1 MRKADIEVFSDF
13 TCPWCYIT
21 TRRMHAAIQ
30 MLPADV
36 VVDVFWRP
44 FPLDATVTRSAF
56 EHEGARRFLTAIGD
70 AEGIK
75 LAFDR
80 IGDVPDTFDAH
91 RLVWF
96 AARGGQ
102 SADVV
107 ADVVDRVYRAHFSQ
121 GRDIAN
127 RATLAEIAAEAGLD
141 DARIAEQLA
150 GPDGVVE
157 VHALGQR
164 ANELGIET
172 PPFLL
177 INNTVGIRGSRSTA
191 SLREKIEGASWFG
204 IRPPA
209 AAPRRN
215 EKGGTHDRTR
225 KSPRAPGSLDHTHYG
240 PRARQPATSGDRS
253 VRRTPWLAR
262 TPAFGTPGCFH
273 PVCCAR

>member
-1 MRKADIEVFSDF
+1 MRKADIEVFADF

-36 VVDVFWRP
+36 LVEVFWRP
-44 FPLDATVTRSAF
+44 FPLDAATSSSAF
-56 EHEGARRFLTAIGD
+56 DHEGARRFLTAIGE

-75 LAFDR
+75 FAFDR

-96 AARGGQ
+96 AARDGQ
-102 SADVV
+102 SPDLV
-107 ADVVDRVYRAHFSQ
+107 ADVVDRVYRAHFSE

-141 DARIAEQLA
+141 AARIAEQLA
-150 GPDGVVE
+150 GPDGIVE
-157 VHALGQR
+157 VQALGRR
-164 ANELGIET
+164 ARALGIET

-177 INNTVGIRGSRSTA
+177 INNIVGIRGSRSTA
-191 SLREKIEGASWFG
+191 SLREKIEGGSWFG
-204 IRPPA
+204 IRPA
-209 AAPRRN
+209 AAPRRK

-225 KSPRAPGSLDHTHYG
+225 KSARAPGSLDHTHYG
-240 PRARQPATSGDRS
+240 PRARQTATSGDLS
-253 VRRTPWLAR
+253 VRSTP
-262 TPAFGTPGCFH
+262 
-273 PVCCAR
+273 